1 MRTAAGTPGLRAILV
16 CSSATLVFCGVFNV
30 GELLFAKRELG
41 TGGAGYSVLVMVFGV
56 GFLCGS
62 LAGAKGGAL
71 PVLKRGYEAGLLL
84 LAVGFIGCGLAPTV
98 AVATLTF
105 AAAGFGNG
113 LVLVHERLIIQTLI
127 PDVLLARI
135 YGVKDA
141 LTAWAFGLAFA
152 CSGALIE
159 AFGVRPVLLGAGIGS
174 ALAAGAAV
182 LALRSAWG
190 TEQPRPSLRSVRS
203 LNRSRDRLAGQDR
216 ANALVS
222 GDGWLTLLDD
232 LHERP
237 DH

>member
-1 MRTAAGTPGLRAILV
+1 
-16 CSSATLVFCGVFNV
+16 V
-30 GELLFAKRELG
+30 GELLFARNELG
-41 TGGAGYSVLVMVFGV
+41 AGGSGFSLLVMVFGV

-71 PVLKRGYEAGLLL
+71 SELKRGYEAGLLL

-98 AVATLTF
+98 SVATLTF

-113 LVLVHERLIIQTLI
+113 LVLVHERLIIQALI
-127 PDVLLARI
+127 PDALLARI

-152 CSGALIE
+152 SSGVLIE
-159 AFGVRPVLLGAGIGS
+159 TFGVRPVLLGAGIGS
-174 ALAAGAAV
+174 AITAGAAV

-190 TEQPRPSLRSVRS
+190 PEGTAVRVATRSVRRFD
-203 LNRSRDRLAGQDR
+203 RSRDRLPGQDG
-216 ANALVS
+216 ANAFAS
-222 GDGWLTLLDD
+222 GDGWLALLDD
-232 LHERP
+232 LHQRP